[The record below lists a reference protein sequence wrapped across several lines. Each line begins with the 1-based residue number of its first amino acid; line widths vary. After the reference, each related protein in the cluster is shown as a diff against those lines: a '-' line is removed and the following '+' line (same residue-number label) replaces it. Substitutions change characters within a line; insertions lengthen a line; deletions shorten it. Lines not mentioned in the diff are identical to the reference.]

1 MSESPAQTSA
11 LLPPRFV
18 RGHKNASTGSS
29 PAASPPQPLF
39 PPGIAVETV
48 DGLLPPR
55 RISQRFSVAQVDR
68 TIGRDGPF
76 VILPDAS
83 GGFRKVNNQTPGMEW
98 KPFGCARE
106 PVARPCATASSSTW
120 SRSHWGLR
128 SSSAFSGSQS
138 MGTSDVG
145 QVSSLSTLQA
155 SSRQAGIL
163 AHEES
168 RAGRP

>member
-83 GGFRKVNNQTPGMEW
+83 GGFRKVNNQTVHSRNGMEAVRLRTRTRGQALRYRIFINLVAIALGLAIL
-98 KPFGCARE
+98 FG
-106 PVARPCATASSSTW
+106 VFW
-120 SRSHWGLR
+120 
-128 SSSAFSGSQS
+128 
-138 MGTSDVG
+138 
-145 QVSSLSTLQA
+145 
-155 SSRQAGIL
+155 L
-163 AHEES
+163 AIN
-168 RAGRP
+168 GYI